1 MSQYSDSAKNKM
13 EKCLHALDDNFTKV
27 RTGRANPHILDGIQV
42 EYYGQ
47 LTPIAQ
53 LAALKVPEAN
63 MLLVEPWD
71 KSILNAIEKAIS
83 GSDLGIT
90 PTNDGQSLRLP
101 FPAPTE
107 ERRKELVKECRALAE
122 ESRVAIRNVRREANG
137 KIDRDEELSDDDKR
151 QEQTQIQKL
160 TDSYIGQ
167 IEDKLKV
174 KTNEIMEI

>member
-1 MSQYSDSAKNKM
+1 MSQYSDNAKNKM

-71 KSILNAIEKAIS
+71 KSILNAIEKAIA